1 MDLNLKRFL
10 AYYGK
15 IILMPEILMS
25 VYRCTHHIQTLAGLM
40 CFPFRSS
47 KYLFLRHC
55 LTILTFPLVLSLA
68 LSTYLFAVVTTGL
81 EGPFYPDRSFDP
93 G

>member
-25 VYRCTHHIQTLAGLM
+25 VYRCIKIGALYCNYRYIFVIKIGKHINIRYKNRYATQKCDKNRYICHKNRYIYDIL
-40 CFPFRSS
+40 
-47 KYLFLRHC
+47 KY
-55 LTILTFPLVLSLA
+55 I
-68 LSTYLFAVVTTGL
+68 
-81 EGPFYPDRSFDP
+81 
-93 G
+93 

>member
-25 VYRCTHHIQTLAGLM
+25 VYSCNVHDA
-40 CFPFRSS
+40 
-47 KYLFLRHC
+47 
-55 LTILTFPLVLSLA
+55 
-68 LSTYLFAVVTTGL
+68 AVVYTHLFTCCLQHVYTTRL
-81 EGPFYPDRSFDP
+81 IISIYLHVAAVIYTH
-93 G
+93 

>member
-25 VYRCTHHIQTLAGLM
+25 VYRCTNMYSVDTNNQLLKVEY
-40 CFPFRSS
+40 R
-47 KYLFLRHC
+47 
-55 LTILTFPLVLSLA
+55 
-68 LSTYLFAVVTTGL
+68 
-81 EGPFYPDRSFDP
+81 
-93 G
+93 

>member
-25 VYRCTHHIQTLAGLM
+25 VYSCID
-40 CFPFRSS
+40 
-47 KYLFLRHC
+47 LR
-55 LTILTFPLVLSLA
+55 LSTILFAALLLA
-68 LSTYLFAVVTTGL
+68 PRTKRVC
-81 EGPFYPDRSFDP
+81 
-93 G
+93 